1 MYYRQSILLF
11 GLIIPLLL
19 AGLVVGGAFYA
30 RQNVAE
36 SFVAKEKQFRLY
48 DLNKRST
55 EALDK
60 DLGPKRDHVIRWKS
74 LLAEETKSQVNN
86 HIRKIQDSPLGKE
99 FQQTSTESLNTPGG
113 FASVSAQK
121 SSQIRL
127 GFRGTY
133 RALQRAFLELETRMP
148 QLQLQE
154 IKIDANS
161 TQASMNNVDVTY
173 TAWEN

>member
-1 MYYRQSILLF
+1 MN
-11 GLIIPLLL
+11 
-19 AGLVVGGAFYA
+19 A
-30 RQNVAE
+30 
-36 SFVAKEKQFRLY
+36 
-48 DLNKRST
+48 
-55 EALDK
+55 
-60 DLGPKRDHVIRWKS
+60 
-74 LLAEETKSQVNN
+74 
-86 HIRKIQDSPLGKE
+86 
-99 FQQTSTESLNTPGG
+99 PGG

-133 RALQRAFLELETRMP
+133 RGLQRAFLELETRMP

-161 TQASMNNVDVTY
+161 TQASMNNVDITY

>member
-1 MYYRQSILLF
+1 MHYRQSILLF
-11 GLIIPLLL
+11 GLILPLVL
-19 AGLVVGGAFYA
+19 AGLIVGGAFYA
-30 RQNVAE
+30 RQSVAQ
-36 SFVAKEKQFRLY
+36 SYGAKEKQFKLY
-48 DLNKRST
+48 EQNKRGA
-55 EALDK
+55 EALEK
-60 DLGPKRDHVIRWKS
+60 ELTVKREYVKQWKS

-99 FQQTSTESLNTPGG
+99 FQQTSTDSLNMPGG

-148 QLQLQE
+148 QLQMQE
-154 IKIDANS
+154 LKIDANAS
-161 TQASMNNVDVTY
+161 QASMNNVDITY

>member
-1 MYYRQSILLF
+1 MYYRQSILFF
-11 GLIIPLLL
+11 GLIIPLLI
-19 AGLVVGGAFYA
+19 AGMVVGGAFYA
-30 RQNVAE
+30 RHNVAE
-36 SFVAKEKQFRLY
+36 SFVAKEKQFKLSEQ
-48 DLNKRST
+48 NKRSAD
-55 EALDK
+55 ALDK
-60 DLGPKRDHVIRWKS
+60 NLVTKRDHVKRWKS

-99 FQQTSTESLNTPGG
+99 FQQTSTESLNTQGG

-133 RALQRAFLELETRMP
+133 RALQRAFLDLETRMP
-148 QLQLQE
+148 QLQMQE
-154 IKIDANS
+154 IKIDATS
-161 TQASMNNVDVTY
+161 SQASMNNVDVTY

>member
-1 MYYRQSILLF
+1 MYYRQSILFF
-11 GLIIPLLL
+11 GLIVPLLI
-19 AGLVVGGAFYA
+19 AGLVAGVAFYA
-30 RQNVAE
+30 RHSVTE
-36 SFVAKEKQFRLY
+36 SFVAKERQYKLY
-48 DLNKRST
+48 EQNKRN
-55 EALDK
+55 ADVLDK
-60 DLGPKRDHVIRWKS
+60 DLSNKRDSVARWKS

-86 HIRKIQDSPLGKE
+86 HLRKMQDSSFGKE
-99 FQQTSTESLNTPGG
+99 FQQTSTESLNASGG

-133 RALQRAFLELETRMP
+133 RGLQRAFLELETRMP

-161 TQASMNNVDVTY
+161 TQASMNNVDITY

>member
-1 MYYRQSILLF
+1 MYYRQSILFF
-11 GLIIPLLL
+11 GLIIPLLI
-19 AGLVVGGAFYA
+19 AGLVAGGVFYA
-30 RQNVAE
+30 RHTAAE
-36 SFVAKEKQFRLY
+36 SFATKERQYKLY
-48 DLNKRST
+48 EQNKRS
-55 EALDK
+55 ADLLDK
-60 DLGPKRDHVIRWKS
+60 DLSAKRDYVARWKA

-86 HIRKIQDSPLGKE
+86 HIRKMQDSSFGKE
-99 FQQTSTESLNTPGG
+99 FQQTSTESLNSPGG

-133 RALQRAFLELETRMP
+133 RGLQRAFLELETRMP

-154 IKIDANS
+154 IKIDANA
-161 TQASMNNVDVTY
+161 TQASMNNVDITY